1 MRSNFRQD
9 ISGLRAMAVIGVML
23 FHAGFD
29 FIPGGFVGVD
39 VFFVISGFLITQLIR
54 REHQEN
60 IFSFQ
65 TFYLR
70 RFRRLFPA
78 LFITLFLSFL
88 IMNFILSIS
97 DIKNLSNSSL
107 YSIFALSN
115 IYFYEHSGYFDLNA
129 SLKPLLH
136 IWSLSVEEQFY
147 FVWPSFLLVCF
158 LERSDKFVVLSILLF
173 SISSLIFS
181 YVFTI
186 SDPTAAFFLT
196 PFRVFEFGIGALMVW
211 AIGIRKA
218 KSAISDEITFLIGF
232 GLVAASMLYF
242 SERIPF
248 PSYNALAP
256 CLGAAA
262 IIFSD
267 QAKYSGY
274 ILRNPIMVWIGER
287 SYSLYLAHWPVVV
300 FYNYRFGTE
309 KTVAISALLLLI
321 GVIWGVIQYRFIEV
335 PFRYPSALF
344 TARRFVLGAASATA
358 VLVAILGSAAISGWE
373 WRVPLEFRAISRN
386 QADYHID
393 QFGGNGFEAN
403 KLILLGIKS
412 AKPAFFIIGDSFSH
426 QYAAGLD
433 EELNSDATSALAY
446 FDNGCLLLPES
457 TRLIN
462 GSVDQSCSDSF
473 DIIKRQLSEFGV
485 PIILSSAWNNYFDS
499 LGDQNGNALKFANN
513 TDFEEYIMEKISELK
528 IIIGN
533 RRFVLIGMPPGAGDS
548 GVVQCMS
555 MPKILGDPCAGHLEF
570 PVAGGRNYKFN
581 NKLKEL
587 SEKLGASF
595 VDPAEVFCQ
604 SEKCKAIID
613 GKIMYSDGSHLS
625 KDGSKLFSRHFHDIF
640 NSMSTR

>member
-1 MRSNFRQD
+1 MRSDFRQD
-9 ISGLRAMAVIGVML
+9 ISGLRALAVIGVML

-39 VFFVISGFLITQLIR
+39 VFFVISGFLITQLIK
-54 REHQEN
+54 REYEQN
-60 IFSFQ
+60 NFSFQ
-65 TFYLR
+65 KFYLR

-78 LFITLFLSFL
+78 LFFTVFLSFL
-88 IMNFILSIS
+88 MMNLILSIS
-97 DIKNLSNSSL
+97 DIKNLSISSL

-115 IYFYEHSGYFDLNA
+115 IYFYEHSGYFDQTA
-129 SLKPLLH
+129 SLTPLLH

-147 FVWPSFLLVCF
+147 FVWPSLLLICF
-158 LERSDKFVVLSILLF
+158 LDKSKLIVTLTILLF

-181 YVFTI
+181 YIFTI

-211 AIGIRKA
+211 AMSIRKA
-218 KSAISDEITFLIGF
+218 RSAISDEITFLIGF
-232 GLVAASMLYF
+232 GLVAASMFYF

-309 KTVAISALLLLI
+309 KTVAISALLLLM
-321 GVIWGVIQYRFIEV
+321 GGIWGIAQYRLIEA
-335 PFRYPSALF
+335 PFRYPSARF
-344 TARRFVLGAASATA
+344 TSKRFVVGAASLTTG
-358 VLVAILGSAAISGWE
+358 LVAILSSAAISGWE

-386 QADYHID
+386 QANYHIE

-403 KLILLGIKS
+403 KLILLGNKS
-412 AKPAFFIIGDSFSH
+412 TKPTFFIIGDSFSH
-426 QYAAGLD
+426 QYAAGID
-433 EELNSDATSALAY
+433 EELNSNSTSALAY

-462 GSVDQSCSDSF
+462 GSVDQSCSESF
-473 DIIKRQLSEFGV
+473 KIIKNEFSNSTV
-485 PIILSSAWNNYFDS
+485 PIVLSSAWTNYFES
-499 LGDQNGNALKFANN
+499 LGDRDGKSLKFSSN
-513 TDFEEYIMEKISELK
+513 TDFEEYILGRIKELK
-528 IIIGN
+528 EVIGN
-533 RRFVLIGMPPGAGDS
+533 RGLVIIGMPPGAGDS
-548 GVVQCMS
+548 GVVQCMT
-555 MPKILGDPCAGHLEF
+555 MPKILGDPCAGNLEF
-570 PVAGGRNYKFN
+570 PIASGRNYNFN
-581 NKLKEL
+581 NKLKEF
-587 SEKLGASF
+587 SERLGAGF
-595 VDPAEVFCQ
+595 LDPAKVFCQ
-604 SEKCKAIID
+604 DDKCKAIID
-613 GKIMYSDGSHLS
+613 GKIMYSDGAHLS
-625 KDGSKLFSRHFHDIF
+625 KDGSKLFSKHFHDVF
-640 NSMSTR
+640 NSMSSR